1 MKGKI
6 YLLVFSLFLCIS
18 ASGQKS
24 TYKYIDAS
32 QLNVIGKVLP
42 TSKPF
47 ARVDTSV
54 YKFND
59 KTIDSVSRTF
69 RKFKGRSP
77 QEWERNNCVI

>member
-69 RKFKGRSP
+69 RKFKGCSP